1 MITLDLSLWVQLI
14 CALIMMALLN
24 SMLYKPM
31 RRMLEKREEKMSA
44 IRSDVEKFE
53 RNAKQLLENFEKK
66 MSEARLAGKSE
77 MEKLKDEAR
86 KTEGELMEAASKEAQ
101 EKKSQLLAELT
112 SQIEAARKELQ
123 AKAESF
129 AVEIAQKLL
138 GRAV

>member
-1 MITLDLSLWVQLI
+1 MITLDWSFWAQLI
-14 CALIMMALLN
+14 SALIMMALLN

-31 RRMLEKREEKMSA
+31 RRMLQKREEKMST

-66 MSEARLAGKSE
+66 MSEARLAGKKE